1 MFRFIQSKMF
11 FQAICVLALLTWA
24 VLQFI
29 GATHY
34 VQTPSTTSFWQ
45 MLSPMQNHYGGM
57 LAIISVG
64 LLLQI
69 LLTDVYYFRGGF
81 GDNHHLMVCIWYM
94 LILCC
99 GGFIS
104 ELSPVWLANLF
115 LAIIISLNFDYDNG
129 NLKSKDLLSG
139 ILIGA
144 ASLFYPPML
153 FVAFFVISS
162 LVINRFSKYK
172 DIIVFILGILSVY
185 VYTFCFY
192 FFSNRLP
199 ELYQMVSGIR
209 FYNSLA
215 MTEVYSW
222 KVMVLIAT
230 TVASLLYAIVVLKI
244 QYDSKTVLLRKRLIT
259 IHLITMSTLLLMA
272 FSPFDFH
279 QAVGFLLIPMTLY
292 YSMLSQMKEHPF
304 INDLMMLIYVVALC
318 L

>member
-1 MFRFIQSKMF
+1 MFRSIQSKLF
-11 FQAICVLALLTWA
+11 LQVVCVLALLVWA

-29 GATHY
+29 GPTHFL
-34 VQTPSTTSFWQ
+34 QPLSSTVFWQ
-45 MLSPMQNHYGGM
+45 MLAPLQSHYGGM
-57 LAIISVG
+57 ITIISFG

-81 GDNHHLMVCIWYM
+81 GDNHHLMVCIWFL

-99 GGFIS
+99 GGFVS
-104 ELSPVWLANLF
+104 ELSPVWFSNLI

-139 ILIGA
+139 ILTGV

-162 LVINRFSKYK
+162 LIINRFSKYK
-172 DIIVFILGILSVY
+172 DIIVYILGILLVY
-185 VYTFCFY
+185 LYIFCFY
-192 FFSNRLP
+192 FFCNRLP
-199 ELYQMVSGIR
+199 ELYQFVTEIR
-209 FYNSLA
+209 FYNTFM
-215 MTEVYSW
+215 MTEMYSW

-304 INDLMMLIYVVALC
+304 INDLMMLIFVVALC

>member
-1 MFRFIQSKMF
+1 MFRFIQSKIF
-11 FQAICVLALLTWA
+11 LQTVCVVALLAWA
-24 VLQFI
+24 VLQFV

-34 VQTPSTTSFWQ
+34 VQVPSSTSFWQ
-45 MLSPMQNHYGGM
+45 MLSPLQNHYGGM
-57 LAIISVG
+57 IAVICIG

-81 GDNHHLMVCIWYM
+81 GDNHHLMVCIWFL

-104 ELSPVWLANLF
+104 ELSPVWLSNLM

-139 ILIGA
+139 ILTGV

-162 LVINRFSKYK
+162 LIINRFSKYK
-172 DIIVFILGILSVY
+172 DIIVYILGILLVY
-185 VYTFCFY
+185 LYIFCFY
-192 FFSNRLP
+192 FFCNRLP
-199 ELYQMVSGIR
+199 ELFQLVSEIR
-209 FYNSLA
+209 FYNTFA
-215 MTEVYSW
+215 MTEMYSW
-222 KVMVLIAT
+222 QVMVLIAT
-230 TVASLLYAIVVLKI
+230 TVASLLYATVVLKI
-244 QYDSKTVLLRKRLIT
+244 QYDSKTLLLRKKLIT
-259 IHLITMSTLLLMA
+259 IHLITMSCLLLMV
-272 FSPFDFH
+272 FSPFDIH
-279 QAVGFLLIPMTLY
+279 QAVGFLLIPMSLY

-304 INDLMMLIYVVALC
+304 INDIMMLIFVVALC

>member
-1 MFRFIQSKMF
+1 MFRFIQSKLF
-11 FQAICVLALLTWA
+11 LQVVCVLALLVWA

-29 GATHY
+29 GSTHFL
-34 VQTPSTTSFWQ
+34 QPPSSTAFWQ
-45 MLSPMQNHYGGM
+45 MLAPLQGHYGGM
-57 LAIISVG
+57 ITIISFG

-81 GDNHHLMVCIWYM
+81 GDNHHLMVCIWFL

-104 ELSPVWLANLF
+104 ELSPVLLSNLF
-115 LAIIISLNFDYDNG
+115 LVIIICLNFDYDNG

-139 ILIGA
+139 ILTGV
-144 ASLFYPPML
+144 ASLFYPPMV

-172 DIIVFILGILSVY
+172 DIIVYILGILLVCLYCFS
-185 VYTFCFY
+185 FY

-199 ELYQMVSGIR
+199 ELYQFVSGIR
-209 FYNSLA
+209 FYNTFA
-215 MTEVYSW
+215 MTEMYSW
-222 KVMVLIAT
+222 QVMVLIAT
-230 TVASLLYAIVVLKI
+230 TVVSLLYATVVLKI

-259 IHLITMSTLLLMA
+259 IHLITMSCLLLMV

-279 QAVGFLLIPMTLY
+279 HAVGFLLIPMTLY
-292 YSMLSQMKEHPF
+292 YSMLSQMKEHPLV
-304 INDLMMLIYVVALC
+304 NDFMMLIFVVALC